1 MANFEI
7 VSKYGWIIT
16 ENDSHN
22 LKNCV
27 RELEIDLPSDID
39 FQDPEDHELI
49 LDKIRQIVNKL
60 IIWDWAVDYK
70 NGTKIFGI
78 SFRDDTFEDF
88 QKNLYAAREDIEL
101 LERFFG
107 PARFHEVLSEF

>member
-1 MANFEI
+1 MANFKI

-16 ENDSHN
+16 ENDCHN
-22 LKNCV
+22 LRNCV
-27 RELEIDLPSDID
+27 RELEIDLPLDID
-39 FQDPEDHELI
+39 FHNPEDHELI
-49 LDKIRQIVNKL
+49 LDKIRQIVNKI
-60 IIWDWAVDYK
+60 IIWDRAVDYES
-70 NGTKIFGI
+70 GTKILGI